1 MHIDVI
7 KIGGNDLETEG
18 FIPQLARAIA
28 GLNGGRRCIVVHGG
42 GRSISALMEQLGVE
56 ATFVNGQR
64 ITNEAGLRVAE
75 MVLSGSVNKL
85 LTLALLEAG
94 VDAMGLSGVDRG
106 LLRAERWAEAG
117 SPEDMGLVGR
127 IVEVRAD
134 VLRELCAEGVVPVI
148 SPISAGPG
156 GRYNVNADHAAGTIA
171 GAVGARR
178 AVFVSNVPGVKVGDE
193 VAPRLTADEVNEL
206 IEAGVIRDG
215 MIPKVRAALDA
226 LAKGAQSAVITNLTG
241 LQADAGTT
249 VVLG

>member
-7 KIGGNDLETEG
+7 KVGGNDLETEG

-148 SPISAGPG
+148 SPISAG
-156 GRYNVNADHAAGTIA
+156 TIA